1 MREDGQ
7 LPTVLIVDDE
17 PRSLEALERNLHEHF
32 RVLTATSAAEAERI
46 IEREE
51 VDIVLCDQRMPGENG
66 VQFLTRLRRSHPDIV
81 RIILSGYTDA
91 EDIIAGLNEAG
102 IYHYIIKPWTPE
114 KLLMVLKNA
123 ARLRQLEREN
133 ELLARELRLTT
144 EAAKRKVAGN
154 RRRLRSRFIGAEC
167 MIRAPDSPLN
177 AVCDMLLKVAAHDVP
192 VLITGESGTGK
203 ELAARILHYNS
214 TRGEKPFV
222 VENCGALPEELLAS
236 ELFGHRRGA
245 FTGAVDNHVGLF
257 ERADGGSVFLDEIG
271 EISPAFQVKLLRVLQ
286 EGEIRPVGATKPRRV
301 NVRIIAATNRD
312 LETDVRKGLFR
323 EDLYYRLAT
332 IVVRM
337 PPLRER
343 PMDIP
348 PLARHL
354 LKKACDE
361 LGLPPMRLSDA
372 ALECM
377 MRHDWPGNV
386 RELDNEIRRML
397 VLAEDGAEE
406 LDVSLLSPAVRMA
419 APPEQRDDLRLLDSF
434 SGTLKERLEAL
445 EARIIREAL
454 VRHGWNRSRV
464 ARELGL
470 SRVGLRNKMERYGI
484 VPAAERASGDVPGN
498 GNAPDGVAPDVH
510 LNS

>member
-1 MREDGQ
+1 MTHGER
-7 LPTVLIVDDE
+7 LPTVLVVDDE
-17 PRSLEALERNLHEHF
+17 PRSLEALERNLCEEF
-32 RVLTATSAAEAERI
+32 RVLTATSAAEAERLV
-46 IEREE
+46 EREE
-51 VDIVLCDQRMPGENG
+51 VDIVLCDQRMPGESG
-66 VQFLTRLRRSHPDIV
+66 VQFLARLRKNHPDIV

-102 IYHYIIKPWTPE
+102 IYQYIIKPWAPE

-144 EAAKRKVAGN
+144 EAARRKVAGN
-154 RRRLRSRFIGAEC
+154 RQRLRRQFTGADC
-167 MIRAPDSPLN
+167 MIRAADSPLN

-214 TRGEKPFV
+214 PRGEKPFV

-245 FTGAVDNHVGLF
+245 FTGAVDNHTGLF

-271 EISPAFQVKLLRVLQ
+271 EISPTFQVKLLRVLQ

-312 LETDVRKGLFR
+312 LEKDVRKGLFR

-348 PLARHL
+348 PLASHL

-361 LGLPPMRLSDA
+361 LGLPAKKLSDE
-372 ALECM
+372 ALDCM

-397 VLAEDGAEE
+397 VLAEDDAEV
-406 LDVSLLSPAVRMA
+406 LDAALLSPAVRMA

-454 VRHGWNRSRV
+454 ARHGWNRSRV

-484 VPAAERASGDVPGN
+484 VPAAEGAESTGTDGGP
-498 GNAPDGVAPDVH
+498 AADGVARDVR

>member
-1 MREDGQ
+1 MTDDGR
-7 LPTVLIVDDE
+7 LATVLIVDDE
-17 PRSLEALERNLHEHF
+17 PRSLEALERNLYEHF
-32 RVLTATSAAEAERI
+32 RILTAASAAEAERI
-46 IEREE
+46 VERED

-66 VQFLTRLRRSHPDIV
+66 VQFLSRLRGTHPEIV

-102 IYHYIIKPWTPE
+102 IYQYIIKPWAPE

-133 ELLARELRLTT
+133 ELLARELRLTA
-144 EAAKRKVAGN
+144 EAAGRKVAGN
-154 RRRLRSRFIGAEC
+154 RRRLRRQFTGDAC
-167 MIRAPDSPLN
+167 MVRAPDSPLN
-177 AVCDMLLKVAAHDVP
+177 EICALLVRVATHDVP

-286 EGEIRPVGATKPRRV
+286 ENEIRPVGSTKPRRI
-301 NVRIIAATNRD
+301 NVRVIAATNRD
-312 LETDVRKGLFR
+312 LEADVRRGRFR

-343 PMDIP
+343 RMDIP
-348 PLARHL
+348 CIARHL
-354 LKKACDE
+354 LKKACAE
-361 LGLPPMRLSDA
+361 LGLPPRGLSDE

-377 MRHDWPGNV
+377 MRYDWPGNV
-386 RELDNEIRRML
+386 RELGNEIRRML
-397 VLAEDGAEE
+397 VLADEEARE
-406 LDVSLLSPAVRMA
+406 LDASLLSPRVRMA
-419 APPEQRDDLRLLDSF
+419 APREQRDDLRLLDSF
-434 SGTLKERLEAL
+434 SGTLKERMEAL

-484 VPAAERASGDVPGN
+484 APGRTGDDESGRAARGGEDGAAGQAAE
-498 GNAPDGVAPDVH
+498 
-510 LNS
+510 